1 MSWSIQ
7 VVALLKFTQGFLG
20 FFFLG
25 TRPREADCDLHLV
38 NVRDPHRV
46 PFGRREPLSFGVGQW
61 PLADRLQV
69 PKRKRHRHR
78 SKGKHQTEVNSGRRN
93 EKYNFAC
100 LILGLIPW
108 TISHF
113 LFRKLC
119 CNLLFS
125 AELKPRGCYY
135 SALKSA
141 KMLKTKKFDSLSP
154 MT

>member
-1 MSWSIQ
+1 MTFILSTFEIHIEYHSDDENHFHLVLVNGHSQI
-7 VVALLKFTQGFLG
+7 AFRF
-20 FFFLG
+20 
-25 TRPREADCDLHLV
+25 PRE
-38 NVRDPHRV
+38 RDIAIVAKVSTRQKSTL
-46 PFGRREPLSFGVGQW
+46 E
-61 PLADRLQV
+61 
-69 PKRKRHRHR
+69 K
-78 SKGKHQTEVNSGRRN
+78 RRN

-141 KMLKTKKFDSLSP
+141 KMLKTNKFDSLSP